1 MASTRSPEIAS
12 RQLAEVWGES
22 MRERRLRLGL
32 STADVASLVGIS
44 SQAIWQFEKGKRIPL
59 DRTKVALARA
69 LGTTPAELFPWP
81 PMEDLVGDA
90 A

>member
-1 MASTRSPEIAS
+1 MNTYPLTQTR
-12 RQLAEVWGES
+12 LADDWA
-22 MRERRLRLGL
+22 RRVIDRRHQLGL
-32 STADVASLVGIS
+32 SQQQVAEMAGITQAGVSLVESGRAVPQVPTI
-44 SQAIWQFEKGKRIPL
+44 L
-59 DRTKVALARA
+59 ALARA